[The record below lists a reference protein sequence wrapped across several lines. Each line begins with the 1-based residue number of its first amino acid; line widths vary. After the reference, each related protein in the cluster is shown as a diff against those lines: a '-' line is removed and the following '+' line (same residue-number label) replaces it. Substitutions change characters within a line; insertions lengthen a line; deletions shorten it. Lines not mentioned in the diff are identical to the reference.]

1 MAENRYR
8 QVMETLR
15 ARIGAGGYAAGD
27 RLPAETEL
35 AAALG
40 VSRPTLRQAL
50 AQLESEGLLYSQRTS
65 GRFVTEDEEKIMEA
79 KNRLAVDVIKEFL
92 KKMESLGYSKGQTID
107 LLSHTEEG
115 KA

>member
-15 ARIGAGGYAAGD
+15 ARIEAGGYAVGD

-35 AAALG
+35 AASLG

-50 AQLESEGLLYSQRTS
+50 AQPG
-65 GRFVTEDEEKIMEA
+65 
-79 KNRLAVDVIKEFL
+79 
-92 KKMESLGYSKGQTID
+92 
-107 LLSHTEEG
+107 
-115 KA
+115 